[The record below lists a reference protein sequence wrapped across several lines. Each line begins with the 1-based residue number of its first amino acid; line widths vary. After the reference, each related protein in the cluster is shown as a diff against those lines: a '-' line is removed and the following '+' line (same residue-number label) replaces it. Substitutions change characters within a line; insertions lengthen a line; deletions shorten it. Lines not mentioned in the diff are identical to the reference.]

1 MCNANRYPPY
11 HLLIVGRTN
20 NDNLC
25 KAAPAAVAE
34 RDKSG
39 SIGSDCEEIKGVLPP
54 FLRNG
59 KQKNNFYLI
68 V

>member
-1 MCNANRYPPY
+1 MMCNANRYPPY

-20 NDNLC
+20 DDNLY

-39 SIGSDCEEIKGVLPP
+39 SIG
-54 FLRNG
+54 R
-59 KQKNNFYLI
+59 I
-68 V
+68 VRK